1 MQIQMQI
8 FKDVTCTCGNEYT
21 TTGHTNP
28 GVKPSKSKNDVVA
41 HDVKVG
47 SVITYEGSVREIR
60 IYSRC
65 PKCNEENINII
76 QEPLL

>member
-1 MQIQMQI
+1 MQI
-8 FKDVTCTCGNEYT
+8 FKDITCTCGKEYK

-28 GVKPSKSKNDVVA
+28 GVKPSKSGNDVVA

-47 SVITYEGSVREIR
+47 SVLTNDGPIRDIR

-65 PKCNEENINII
+65 PNCNEENINIV
-76 QEPLL
+76 QEPLS